1 VSVPYVEPIF
11 PWNEIEMSVE
21 PEKKPEEKGDNI
33 GIIDM
38 MLGGGK
44 SGTLDSESL
53 IKETQ
58 KRVWSSL
65 KKGYEYDYSV
75 DESDLFLRKHV
86 AKKLHMIVLFV
97 DLVGSTEMALL
108 LPPEKLGIII
118 SSFSQEMRS
127 VIRHHGGYVLKYV
140 GDAVIGY
147 FIAEESPLIVS
158 DNAVNCARDM
168 INIIDRGIN
177 PILSEY
183 DYPELHVKL
192 GMDFGENVIVRY
204 GSDER
209 MSHVDILGP
218 AVSIAAKITALAKPN
233 QILVGEDIYE
243 KLHPTL
249 KNQFDR
255 IEWIDNRWSYQ
266 NKKTGELYKV
276 YGMQT

>member
-1 VSVPYVEPIF
+1 
-11 PWNEIEMSVE
+11 MSE
-21 PEKKPEEKGDNI
+21 ESENRQEEKTSTNS
-33 GIIDM
+33 IIDM

-75 DESDLFLRKHV
+75 DESDTFLRKHV
-86 AKKLHMIVLFV
+86 AQKLHMLVMFV
-97 DLVGSTEMALL
+97 DLVGSTDMALL

-147 FIAEESPLIVS
+147 FIAEESPLVVS
-158 DNAVNCARDM
+158 DSAVNCARTMVDV
-168 INIIDRGIN
+168 IERGIN

-183 DYPELHVKL
+183 DYPELRVKI

-204 GSDER
+204 GADQVR
-209 MSHVDILGP
+209 SHVDILGP

-233 QILVGEDIYE
+233 QILVGEDVYE
-243 KLHPTL
+243 KLHPSL
-249 KNQFDR
+249 KSLFEK
-255 IEWIDNRWSYQ
+255 IEWKDNRWSYQ
-266 NKKTGELYKV
+266 DKKTGKTYRV
-276 YGMQT
+276 YSMHT